1 MADFPVVLGL
11 VHPRLAV
18 VSKKL
23 QSLVDGMLEHIG
35 VGHVGGQVGWLAA
48 QVDHVLPPDALVRPP
63 GWPRLRVAVDRVVSR
78 LLVTQQLR

>member
-23 QSLVDGMLEHIG
+23 QSLVDGMFEHIG
-35 VGHVGGQVGWLAA
+35 VGHVRWQVRWLAA
-48 QVDHVLPPDALVRPP
+48 QVDHVFPPNALVRPP
-63 GWPRLRVAVDRVVSR
+63 GRSRLRVAVDRVVSR
-78 LLVTQQLR
+78 LLVTQ